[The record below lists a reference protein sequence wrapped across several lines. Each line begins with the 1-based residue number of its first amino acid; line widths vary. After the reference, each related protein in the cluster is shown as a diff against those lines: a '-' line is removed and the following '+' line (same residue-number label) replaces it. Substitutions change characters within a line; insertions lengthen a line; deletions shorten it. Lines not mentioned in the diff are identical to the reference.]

1 MTNTPLRVLIVDDS
15 AYVRK
20 VVRQMLTRS
29 PRIEVVGAARD
40 GAEAL
45 ELAEQLQPDVIT
57 TDLVMPQMDGVAFVR
72 AQMARRPLPIVVVS
86 SADAHNQLALAALEA
101 GAVDVVRKPTALASE
116 QVFEIYDE
124 LIAKLQAATQ
134 AQLGAARPPLA
145 PAPREPA
152 QPARRPAPGG
162 FEIVAIGISTGGPQ
176 ALKQVIPLLPADFP
190 APIVIVLH
198 MPLGFTELYA
208 RSLNQLSALHVAE
221 AGPNTPLR
229 AGQVLIAPAGQH
241 LRLERA
247 GPHSVLARLDTHPL
261 DTPHR
266 PAVDVLFQSAALAFQ
281 QRTLAIVMTGM
292 GADGCAGAAW
302 VKAQGGT
309 VWTESA
315 ESCVIYGMPRT
326 VVEAGLS
333 DQALPL
339 GSIARA
345 LCAGV

>member
-1 MTNTPLRVLIVDDS
+1 MSERLRVLIVDDS

-20 VVRQMLTRS
+20 VVRQMLARS

-45 ELAEQLQPDVIT
+45 ELAEQLRPDVIT

-72 AQMARRPLPIVVVS
+72 AQMARRPLPILVVS
-86 SADAHNQLALAALEA
+86 VASAHNDMALAALDA

-134 AQLGAARPPLA
+134 AQLGAPAPVAQPPRPAARP
-145 PAPREPA
+145 
-152 QPARRPAPGG
+152 ARGS
-162 FEIVAIGISTGGPQ
+162 FDMVSIGVSTGGPQ
-176 ALKQVIPLLPADFP
+176 ALKQLIPRLPADFP
-190 APIVIVLH
+190 VPIAIVLH

-208 RSLNQLSALHVAE
+208 RSLDELAALHVAE
-221 AGPNTPLR
+221 ARQGMPLR
-229 AGQVLIAPAGQH
+229 AGEVLIAPAGQH
-241 LRLERA
+241 LRLERSDRRTVVA
-247 GPHSVLARLDTHPL
+247 KLDTHPL

-266 PAVDVLFQSAALAFQ
+266 PAVDVLFQSAALAFG

-292 GADGCAGAAW
+292 GDDGRAGAAW

-309 VWTESA
+309 VWTESP
-315 ESCVIYGMPRT
+315 ETCVIYGMPRS
-326 VVEAGLS
+326 VAEAGLS
-333 DQALPL
+333 DQVLPL
-339 GSIARA
+339 GSIAQA
-345 LCAGV
+345 LCEVV